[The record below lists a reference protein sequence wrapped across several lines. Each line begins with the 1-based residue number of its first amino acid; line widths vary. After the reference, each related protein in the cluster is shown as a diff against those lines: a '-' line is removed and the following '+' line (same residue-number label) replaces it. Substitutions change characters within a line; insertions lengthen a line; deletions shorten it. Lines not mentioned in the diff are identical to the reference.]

1 MNQDEALDKLTPIF
15 HEVFGND
22 DIELNR
28 ELTAA
33 GVDEWD
39 SLSHIRLIVAIE
51 HSFGVRFKST
61 EVGGLE
67 TLGDIIDLIAEKSN

>member
-1 MNQDEALDKLTPIF
+1 MNQDEALAKLTPIF
-15 HEVFGND
+15 HGVFGND
-22 DIELNR
+22 DIKLDR

-33 GVDEWD
+33 GVEEWD

-51 HSFGVRFKST
+51 DSFRIRFKST